1 MQLVEGEDA
10 KFTATLS
17 TAHGRFKILKDG
29 IEIGLNDNQTV
40 TRDGA
45 VVNFEIKKISKSDA
59 GFYEIQTNG
68 AKSFGELIVDPKPV
82 AFKSRFS
89 DVNVNVNE
97 PAEFSC
103 IVGDAE
109 VAGKWTFNGKPIEE
123 SENIQIIADGTD
135 RKLVLKEVGK
145 ANEGEYQFLVDSKDH
160 KQPTGIT
167 ATLKTYSVTIEKPQ
181 GNLGIIFIT

>member
-29 IEIGLNDNQTV
+29 IEIGLNDNHAV
-40 TRDGA
+40 SRDGA
-45 VVNFEIKKISKSDA
+45 VVNFEIKKITKSDA

-68 AKSFGELIVDPKPV
+68 AKSFGELIVDPKP
-82 AFKSRFS
+82 ATFKSRFS

-103 IVGDAE
+103 IVADAE
-109 VAGKWTFNGKPIEE
+109 VAGKWIFNGKPLEE
-123 SENIQIIADGTD
+123 SENVQIISEGTD

-145 ANEGEYQFLVDSKDH
+145 QNEGEYQFLVDSKDH

-181 GNLGIIFIT
+181 GK